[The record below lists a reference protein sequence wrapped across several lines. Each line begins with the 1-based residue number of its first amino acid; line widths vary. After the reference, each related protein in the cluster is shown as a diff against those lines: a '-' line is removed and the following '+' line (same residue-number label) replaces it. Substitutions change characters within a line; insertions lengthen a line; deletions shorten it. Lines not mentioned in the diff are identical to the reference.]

1 MRLVFFHAL
10 PFGGEMWADE
20 VRDFGPDALAPTL
33 YDEGASL
40 TDWATAALRLV
51 AAEPCIAIGCS
62 VGGSCAVELARLAPD
77 QVAGL
82 VLVGAKA
89 GVRPEP
95 ALRDAAIAHV
105 EGNGI
110 ESAFEEFWH
119 PLFAPNSPTA
129 TIDAARQ
136 LALSVEPSA
145 LQRGLRAFHDRR
157 DNSEF
162 AAGWTKPLV
171 GVSGVHDHSPTP
183 ATVAALATGPNRRFH
198 LVEQSGHY
206 VNLEQPAVF
215 RSILSASIDWITCAA
230 HTC

>member
-20 VRDFGPDALAPTL
+20 VRGFGPDALAPTL
-33 YDEGASL
+33 YDEGDSL
-40 TDWATAALRLV
+40 TDWATAALRLIG
-51 AAEPCIAIGCS
+51 EELCIAIGCS
-62 VGGSCAVELARLAPD
+62 VGGSCAIELARLAPN

-105 EGNGI
+105 DANGI
-110 ESAFEEFWH
+110 ESAFEEFWQG
-119 PLFAPNSPTA
+119 LFAPDSSTV
-129 TIDAARQ
+129 TIDAARR
-136 LALSVEPSA
+136 LALLVEPQA
-145 LQRGLRAFHDRR
+145 LARGLRAFHERR

-198 LVEQSGHY
+198 LVEGSGHY

-215 RSILSASIDWITCAA
+215 RSILSASIEWITAA
-230 HTC
+230 AQTC